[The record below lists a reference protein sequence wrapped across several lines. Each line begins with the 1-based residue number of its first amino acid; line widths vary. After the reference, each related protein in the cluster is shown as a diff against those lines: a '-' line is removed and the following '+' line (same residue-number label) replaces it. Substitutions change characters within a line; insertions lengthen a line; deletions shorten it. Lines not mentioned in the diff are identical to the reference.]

1 MDSYVFLLE
10 TEERGRGGEKF
21 PWKSRWKDR
30 TIMPPSDLTPYA
42 TCLIVSIFSAAL
54 CQTNCPATCLCHLD
68 QIPSTV
74 MCAGQGLDE
83 FPRNMSDLVWA
94 KKKEYINFYMI
105 FLCLTK
111 FVQTNFSFLFFLS
124 SVRIEDRFLYH
135 SYERMSHREK
145 IEGIIRTISSINRK
159 KTIIRFDLPR

>member
-1 MDSYVFLLE
+1 
-10 TEERGRGGEKF
+10 
-21 PWKSRWKDR
+21 
-30 TIMPPSDLTPYA
+30 MPPSDLTPYA

-83 FPRNMSDLVWA
+83 FPRNMSDLVWT

-111 FVQTNFSFLFFLS
+111 FVQTNFSFLSFECPY
-124 SVRIEDRFLYH
+124 RRFLYH